1 MLFQPAEMKIFSVL
15 LLVATFCC
23 FHGCAD
29 AFVNNFMCFHFRRF
43 CPTNKSK
50 CYDICTKEYVPVC
63 GEYPSSGVMKTFS
76 NKCLLE
82 VAQCEAEQSGK
93 TLNHLHDGKCK
104 YTSKEC
110 PEFCTEQY
118 EPVCGS
124 DRVTYGNSCK
134 FEIAACN
141 AMKQGKEIW
150 TIIYYGRC
158 TV

>member
-1 MLFQPAEMKIFSVL
+1 MKTFSIL

-23 FHGCAD
+23 FHGCTD
-29 AFVNNFMCFHFRRF
+29 AFVNNFMCFYFRKF
-43 CPTNKSK
+43 CPKPQTTTKLK
-50 CYDICTKEYVPVC
+50 CYDTCTKEYVPVC
-63 GEYPSSGVMKTFS
+63 GKYTPSGVMKTFS

-82 VAQCEAEQSGK
+82 VAQCKAEQSGK

-124 DRVTYGNSCK
+124 DGKTYGNSCK

-141 AMKQGKEIW
+141 AKNQGKKLW
-150 TIIYYGRC
+150 KKHYGECRI
-158 TV
+158 